1 MPTRV
6 SWKLNLG
13 LLWFSQIL
21 VIAGF
26 FALIPFIPLFI
37 KNELGVTNESD
48 LAVAISAFNFSGA
61 LAYAVFIPIWGM
73 MADRTG
79 VKPILL
85 RGTFITAIIFPL
97 MTCTQSVWMLVLL
110 RFISAGCAGTT
121 AASQMMIVRNT
132 PDDKQGFALGVL
144 ATSYW
149 GGAMLGNV
157 IGGLI
162 IHYFNYEAAFW
173 FCGIL
178 YFIGG
183 FAVIFTRDGAIKA
196 AGHIKSAAAKRQWNI
211 RSLIPALTVGA
222 WIMSILFLLMGTIR
236 NFEVPY
242 VALHI
247 ETLTDPQ
254 EAALWTGIASAV
266 FCGAAIIAGVFSG
279 YIADK
284 IPPLKILIP
293 IMLISS
299 ASLLVQGFANNLWVF
314 IISRSVL
321 YTAAGGLQPVL
332 QKVLTTITPQRKRG
346 TVFGFASAG
355 SSIGNMLSAVLGGAA
370 YSLTSARGV
379 FIITGVLY
387 FLSMPAMI
395 KGVLTAGKPF
405 VFKRKTT
412 LFGNSNRQTAKV

>member
-1 MPTRV
+1 M
-6 SWKLNLG
+6 
-13 LLWFSQIL
+13 
-21 VIAGF
+21 AY
-26 FALIPFIPLFI
+26 
-37 KNELGVTNESD
+37 VTNVW
-48 LAVAISAFNFSGA
+48 LLIA
-61 LAYAVFIPIWGM
+61 L
-73 MADRTG
+73 R
-79 VKPILL
+79 
-85 RGTFITAIIFPL
+85 FITA
-97 MTCTQSVWMLVLL
+97 
-110 RFISAGCAGTT
+110 ACAGTT
-121 AASQMMIVRNT
+121 AAAQTLLVKNT
-132 PDDKQGFALGVL
+132 PENKQGFSLGML
-144 ATSYW
+144 TTAYW
-149 GGAMLGNV
+149 SGTMLGNV
-157 IGGLI
+157 LGGI
-162 IHYFNYEAAFW
+162 FVSRFGYAGTFW

-183 FAVIFTRDGAIKA
+183 FAVIFTRDGAINA

-299 ASLLVQGFANNLWVF
+299 ASLLVQGFANDLWVF

-370 YSLTSARGV
+370 YSLTSASGV